1 MIKKTLGSVYAN
13 MMNGNGHI
21 NYARQFTYTNG
32 CYLSTGQYH
41 KYKKYITQTA
51 KKKFEEHLPT
61 IQDRI
66 REFYKDVLGI
76 TPDDKGILN
85 IEVSSDGS
93 WHIRGHHSPL
103 GCTILFDVYTG
114 LPVDY
119 YIASKICQKCT
130 SAKNK
135 LKKGKM
141 SKEEYNDW
149 QKDHKKECKINFT
162 LKSSGDMERVANV
175 IMFKR
180 SIEKNK
186 FRYTGLVSDGDTN
199 TYNDICKARPYGA
212 IKIVKLECVNHVGK
226 RVNRGFTDLVKTK
239 VFYLENESEDDCD
252 KEMPTYGPS
261 KCKKQKRNA
270 GKTRIKDVK
279 KVTVTKAKKKS
290 KGRVVSV
297 NHMGGRHGINAKFI
311 RCVQG
316 YYTYIIKQ
324 HDSVEGM
331 QHALRAMAKH
341 ITSTDANPKHEDC
354 PEHRPNKNPN
364 FKSYCFWK
372 RYEWRLKCE
381 KTRWYRMQLNNK
393 LDQEEILPETSENA
407 RRYYGKSMPNRPF
420 TNKFKSKLKVPLH
433 SSMNVRLRFAEG
445 SVEYELFMKVMDK
458 VSDEDLL
465 KRCLGNKTQ
474 NMNESFHQR
483 VWNMCKKD
491 KHFEADQLEFSICQ
505 NALIHT
511 LGYEHGSLLKSFGI
525 NITKSVKALWN
536 VQEKAR
542 TKLKPLKAKYRR
554 QRDIFPPKPGQEG
567 YDDDGGSQ
575 VKSYNPGGF

>member
-1 MIKKTLGSVYAN
+1 
-13 MMNGNGHI
+13 
-21 NYARQFTYTNG
+21 
-32 CYLSTGQYH
+32 
-41 KYKKYITQTA
+41 
-51 KKKFEEHLPT
+51 
-61 IQDRI
+61 
-66 REFYKDVLGI
+66 
-76 TPDDKGILN
+76 
-85 IEVSSDGS
+85 
-93 WHIRGHHSPL
+93 
-103 GCTILFDVYTG
+103 
-114 LPVDY
+114 
-119 YIASKICQKCT
+119 
-130 SAKNK
+130 
-135 LKKGKM
+135 
-141 SKEEYNDW
+141 
-149 QKDHKKECKINFT
+149 
-162 LKSSGDMERVANV
+162 
-175 IMFKR
+175 
-180 SIEKNK
+180 
-186 FRYTGLVSDGDTN
+186 
-199 TYNDICKARPYGA
+199 
-212 IKIVKLECVNHVGK
+212 
-226 RVNRGFTDLVKTK
+226 
-239 VFYLENESEDDCD
+239 
-252 KEMPTYGPS
+252 MPTYGPS